1 MVSYDYDYNHN
12 HNITVNRGLSISEFT
27 SLIRSFIFYNILTQ
41 LSKQN
46 FSASKKSEPN
56 HFEIKV
62 TFYCKNIC
70 QHRRKTSIYQNNAMV
85 TLLGLAKSI
94 SNFCCQAEQLQVA
107 PERLSVTSLF
117 GLDLTELT

>member
-1 MVSYDYDYNHN
+1 MVSYDYDYN

-56 HFEIKV
+56 HFESD
-62 TFYCKNIC
+62 F
-70 QHRRKTSIYQNNAMV
+70 
-85 TLLGLAKSI
+85 LLQEYMS
-94 SNFCCQAEQLQVA
+94 
-107 PERLSVTSLF
+107 T
-117 GLDLTELT
+117 